1 MFDSISAQEFR
12 RYQEEGVEHILLDVQ
27 DQQSR
32 RKRIPHALSVPV
44 GEFERYLDK
53 LPKDTPVVVYGQNGE
68 RDVSSQAVLI
78 LKSMGVQNVMSLKVG
93 VEEWEALDYPV
104 ENIGEQRDASFDS
117 CCRLVSAP
125 VASSALD
132 IPVLSVPEFIDS
144 EDVTSFL
151 EARAPPPEFDH
162 LAYEVKA
169 TGQINGIFL
178 MVNPDPR
185 NFSHVP
191 PNSLVICH
199 HKISTHPNRIFSGIL
214 DHANSLEFNIF
225 NFHLG
230 WDVMEDG
237 VNDSFL
243 SHFGVPREQYQKVD
257 LTYRG
262 HRVPKLGSIIDS
274 YFPIEEVVARLNAM
288 KVHPSVILNPQCCF
302 KSFGYIPG
310 GGFVDEMVIEMHDY
324 GVDALISSDLI
335 FVVEIVA
342 RELGMTLIAIDHYK
356 SERYALQA
364 MQRVLTEAFPGVP
377 TTILENHD
385 FVQCPPNTCFPGPCI
400 PTKL

>member
-1 MFDSISAQEFR
+1 LFDSISAQEFR
-12 RYQEEGVEHILLDVQ
+12 RFQEEGVEHILLDVQ

-32 RKRIPHALSVPV
+32 KKRIPYALSVPV
-44 GEFERYLDK
+44 GELERYMGK
-53 LPKDTPVVVYGQNGE
+53 IPKDMPVVVYGQNEE
-68 RDVSSQAVLI
+68 RGVSSQAVL
-78 LKSMGVQNVMSLKVG
+78 LLREMGVRNVMSLTGG
-93 VEEWEALDYPV
+93 VEGWETLNYPV

-117 CCRLVSAP
+117 CCRLVSSPMAL
-125 VASSALD
+125 SALE
-132 IPVLSVPEFIDS
+132 IPDLSVPEFIDS

-151 EARAPPPEFDH
+151 EARSPPPEFDH
-162 LAYEVKA
+162 LAYEVK
-169 TGQINGIFL
+169 TTDQINGIFL

-199 HKISTHPNRIFSGIL
+199 HKISTHPNRIFNGIL
-214 DHANSLEFNIF
+214 DHANSSKFNIF

-230 WDVMEDG
+230 WDIMEGG

-243 SHFGVPREQYQKVD
+243 SHFGVPREQYRKVD

-262 HRVPKLGSIIDS
+262 HKIPKLGSVIDS
-274 YFPIEEVVARLNAM
+274 YFPLEEVVARLNAM

-364 MQRVLTEAFPGVP
+364 MQRLLTEAFPRVP

-385 FVQCPPNTCFPGPCI
+385 FIQCPLDTCFTGPRI
-400 PTKL
+400 PTKQ